1 MKKSPRIKTKLH
13 QPRHIYADDTVTF
26 ISASTYKK
34 ASYLDTAYKKS
45 YLLTKIRETLSEFG
59 YQFYAWVILDNHYHI
74 LFKTKMGKDLG
85 KVIRT
90 IHGNSSHHFNKLED
104 KQGRRFW
111 QSYWDR
117 CIRNED
123 DFYRHFN
130 YIHHNPVKH
139 GYIAR
144 MEDYPFSS
152 LKYWIEKKGEEWVC
166 SAFEQYPILDYT
178 DEKDR

>member
-1 MKKSPRIKTKLH
+1 MQTKLH
-13 QPRHIYADDTVTF
+13 QPKHIYADNTVYF
-26 ISASTYKK
+26 ITSSTYQKR
-34 ASYLDTAYKKS
+34 SYLDTEYRRS
-45 YLLTKIRETLSEFG
+45 YLLTKIREVLSEFG
-59 YQFYAWVILDNHYHI
+59 CQLYAWVILDNHHHI
-74 LFKTKMGKDLG
+74 LFKSKAGRDLG
-85 KVIRT
+85 KVMGR

-117 CIRNED
+117 CIRDRD

-139 GYIAR
+139 GYVVR

-152 LKYWIEKKGEEWVC
+152 FEYWVERKGKEWIYSV
-166 SAFEQYPILDYT
+166 FEQCPILDYT
-178 DEKDR
+178 DENDVAR